1 MLALRMPRAIAFAI
15 QFPDFTS
22 QQWTLL
28 YVSIPHQTSYKPHVC
43 FGWAPPCHEF
53 PLKGAMGKLRLG
65 AGRRMELAV
74 AGPLVSGPRSL
85 VPGLWCL
92 VFGVWSLVSGSGD
105 QMPHNIVCK
114 SQPRQTLSWT
124 RARLS
129 QTGSGCCLIFTWAHR
144 PSPAGP
150 GPATRPAQSAQ
161 AASQPR
167 SQPGP
172 ARPGQPARQV
182 GQPAQPGSPHC
193 PRMQK
198 TRRATQPA
206 TQYLQ
211 RVAKDFV
218 ETLCKY

>member
-1 MLALRMPRAIAFAI
+1 MSAFRTKRAISHTFVLVGHLRV
-15 QFPDFTS
+15 TS
-22 QQWTLL
+22 FRLRARWGN
-28 YVSIPHQTSYKPHVC
+28 S
-43 FGWAPPCHEF
+43 GWEP
-53 PLKGAMGKLRLG
+53 
-65 AGRRMELAV
+65 V
-74 AGPLVSGPRSL
+74 AEWSWQSQDLSFL

-193 PRMQK
+193 PRMQR